1 MQKVFL
7 VSLGCAKNLVDSEF
21 MLGLIREKGYDI
33 TDDPS
38 SAAIALVN
46 TCGFIRSAVEESI
59 DTILELAKLK
69 QHDLLKRLV
78 VSGCF
83 VQRYGK
89 KLLREIPEVDA
100 WLGTGE
106 IHRIVEVIDAHDA
119 QSPILLIGKPDFLAD
134 HTAPRVQTTP
144 FYSAYLKIAEGCSHR
159 CSYCLIPSLRGR
171 FRSRTVDSLFIEA
184 QEMVERGVKEINLV
198 AQDTTWY
205 GHDLDPPTTLED
217 LLERLV
223 TIQGL
228 RWLRILYAYPSR
240 ITERFLDLIDS
251 EDVLCPYLDIPI
263 QHSNPRVLRAMARPP
278 HGESM
283 IRLIER
289 IRRRS
294 RSMTLRTTVMVGFP
308 GETDQQFRELYEFLK
323 SAEFDRLGVFSF
335 SPEQGT
341 AAARMENRV
350 DERVAQARLREIMEL
365 QKGISKRL
373 NQRLVGRTV
382 PVLVEGL
389 SPETE
394 LLLTGRTAAMAPDV
408 DGQVLINEGSA
419 TVGDIVPVRIT
430 EAHPYDLVGGI
441 AEE

>member
-21 MLGLIREKGYDI
+21 MLGLVREKGYGI

-38 SAAIALVN
+38 RAAIALVN
-46 TCGFIRSAVEESI
+46 TCGFIRSAVQESI
-59 DTILELAKLK
+59 DTILELAQLR
-69 QHDLLKRLV
+69 QQGFLKRLV

-100 WLGTGE
+100 SLGTGQ
-106 IHRIVEVIDAHDA
+106 IHRIGEVLEAQDA
-119 QSPILLIGKPDFLAD
+119 QSAILLIDKPDFLAD

-144 FYSAYLKIAEGCSHR
+144 FYSSYLKIAEGCSHR

-171 FRSRTVDSLFIEA
+171 FRSRTVDSLHIEA

-205 GHDLDPPTTLED
+205 GHDLNPPTTLED
-217 LLERLV
+217 LLEVLV

-228 RWLRILYAYPSR
+228 QWLRILYAHPYH
-240 ITERFLDLIDS
+240 ITERLLDLIDS
-251 EDVLCPYLDIPI
+251 ADVLCPYLDIPM
-263 QHSNPRVLRAMARPP
+263 QHSNPHVLRAMGRPQR
-278 HGESM
+278 GESM
-283 IRLIER
+283 LRLIER

-294 RSMTLRTTVMVGFP
+294 RSITLRTTVMVGFP
-308 GETDQQFRELYEFLK
+308 GETDEQFRELYDFVRA
-323 SAEFDRLGVFSF
+323 AEFNWLGVFSF
-335 SPEQGT
+335 SPEEGT
-341 AAARMENRV
+341 AAARLNNKV
-350 DERVAQARLREIMEL
+350 DERVVQARLREIMEL
-365 QKGISKRL
+365 QKRITKRL
-373 NQRLVGRTV
+373 NKQLVGQTV

-389 SPETE
+389 SPETD
-394 LLLTGRTAAMAPDV
+394 LLLTGRTPTMAPDV

-419 TVGDIVPVRIT
+419 TVGEIVPVRIT

-441 AEE
+441 ERQ

>member
-1 MQKVFL
+1 MQKIFL

-21 MLGLIREKGYDI
+21 MLGLIRERGYGI

-38 SAAIALVN
+38 RAAIALVN
-46 TCGFIRSAVEESI
+46 TCGFIRPAVEESI
-59 DTILELAKLK
+59 DTILELARLK
-69 QHDLLKRLV
+69 QQGFLKKLV

-100 WLGTGE
+100 WLGTGQ
-106 IHRIVEVIDAHDA
+106 IHRIGEVLETPHA
-119 QSPILLIGKPDFLAD
+119 QSAILLIDKPDFLAD

-171 FRSRTVDSLFIEA
+171 FRSRSVESLHIEA

-205 GHDLDPPTTLED
+205 GHDLDPPATLED
-217 LLERLV
+217 LLEVLV

-228 RWLRILYAYPSR
+228 QWLRILYAHPYHIS
-240 ITERFLDLIDS
+240 ERLLDLIDS
-251 EDVLCPYLDIPI
+251 EQVLCPYLDIPV
-263 QHSNPRVLRAMARPP
+263 QHSNPQVLRAMGRPV

-294 RSMTLRTTVMVGFP
+294 RSITLRTTVMVGFP
-308 GETDQQFRELYEFLK
+308 GETDQQSTELYDFVK
-323 SAEFDRLGVFSF
+323 AAEFNRLGVFSF

-341 AAARMENRV
+341 AAAKLINRV
-350 DERVAQARLREIMEL
+350 DERVVQARSRKIMQL
-365 QKGISKRL
+365 QKRISKRL
-373 NQRLVGRTV
+373 NQRLVGQTV
-382 PVLVEGL
+382 LVLVEGFN
-389 SPETE
+389 PETD
-394 LLLTGRTAAMAPDV
+394 LLLTGRTASMAPDV

-419 TVGDIVPVRIT
+419 TVGEIVPVRIT

-441 AEE
+441 VKP